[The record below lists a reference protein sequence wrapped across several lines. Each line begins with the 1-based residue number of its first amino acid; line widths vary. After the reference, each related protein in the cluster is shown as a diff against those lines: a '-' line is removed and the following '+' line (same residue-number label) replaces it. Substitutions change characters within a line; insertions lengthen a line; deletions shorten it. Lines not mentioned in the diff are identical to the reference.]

1 MAADGGAATVG
12 RRERKKAQ
20 TRVAIHDAAMALF
33 ADRGYRETRVA
44 DIAEAAD
51 VSEAT
56 FFRYF
61 SSKEEVVLVELV
73 AGMDAA
79 LEALE
84 ARPIEEPPLA
94 AVLEVMKTA
103 EGVGLLPG
111 SRSVAVVTMVVSNRG
126 LAGHF
131 LGEMARV
138 TSRLAGDFARRLGVD
153 PTDLEPQLLAASVIG
168 ALQAVLIRWLANP
181 SDTDPIAQAE
191 KAFLMLANGLE

>member
-1 MAADGGAATVG
+1 M
-12 RRERKKAQ
+12 
-20 TRVAIHDAAMALF
+20 AIHESAMDLF
-33 ADRGYRETRVA
+33 AARGYRETRVA

-61 SSKEEVVLVELV
+61 SCKEEVVLVELV

-79 LEALE
+79 LAAL
-84 ARPIEEPPLA
+84 ADRPLDEPPLT
-94 AVLEVMKTA
+94 AVLAVMRTA
-103 EGVGLLPG
+103 EALGLVPG
-111 SRSVAVVTMVVSNRG
+111 SRSAFVVTMVASNRG

-131 LGEMARV
+131 FGEMVRV
-138 TSRLAGDFARRLGVD
+138 TDRLAGEFARRLGAE

-181 SDTDPIAQAE
+181 LHTDPMAQAE
-191 KAFLMLANGLE
+191 KAFQMLADGLA